1 MKKTILCV
9 VACLLACLLVATCF
23 AGCSKSGDS
32 GETTTA
38 ATDTSA
44 ATTAA
49 VTQPEGELGGK
60 LEDGTYKMV
69 GVYDMDG
76 KESESG
82 LNILKKLEEK
92 GINIDLVVN
101 GEKIQMNGNDYSL
114 KDGKLVGE
122 DNTLS
127 YAVNGNQVTV
137 FDESDN
143 SKMVYEK

>member
-9 VACLLACLLVATCF
+9 LACLLACVLVATCF
-23 AGCSKSGDS
+23 AGCSKNSGSDQ
-32 GETTTA
+32 T
-38 ATDTSA
+38 
-44 ATTAA
+44 TTAA
-49 VTQPEGELGGK
+49 VTKAEGEIGGA
-60 LEDGTYKMV
+60 LEDGTYKLV

-76 KESESG
+76 KESASG
-82 LNILKKLEEK
+82 LKILKNLEER

-114 KDGKLVGE
+114 KDGKFVGE
-122 DNTLS
+122 NNTLS

-143 SKMVYEK
+143 NKMIYEK